1 MSSVDSC
8 SVISEVLIELRKD
21 STVEASSMAKFM
33 TVCSALS
40 LHDLVHVTEANGM
53 EVKIQLACEKARLA
67 TWFIPRRAN
76 ENPAQVILR
85 YMAEADLVQRGVL
98 GGPFGVEASF
108 TVPSLN
114 VFIQSAKQMLKKNPD
129 DKMTLLAA
137 SLALVFL
144 LTSKTDATAE
154 SYIASL
160 ASETQLPQLDLL
172 CSLLREPM
180 QSHGLETKFLAKS
193 LASFKAIYKA

>member
-1 MSSVDSC
+1 
-8 SVISEVLIELRKD
+8 
-21 STVEASSMAKFM
+21 
-33 TVCSALS
+33 
-40 LHDLVHVTEANGM
+40 
-53 EVKIQLACEKARLA
+53 
-67 TWFIPRRAN
+67 
-76 ENPAQVILR
+76 
-85 YMAEADLVQRGVL
+85 MAEADLVQRGVL